1 MKIYMRESIKSIVPR
16 FSTHRMV
23 KEYMDKTYVKAF
35 INSERLSKNDFE
47 NAKRDVNWESRVVE
61 AWNGV
66 SVKNVAVEEN
76 GASLRVTVNLGQL
89 SPEDVKVELFLG
101 REGTELEK
109 VRTVELRRYVSE
121 GDSTFTYFY
130 TDGFLRHLGNP
141 CWKYFVRI
149 LPDTSDTDIIQH
161 VPIIWYVIQ

>member
-1 MKIYMRESIKSIVPR
+1 VHPSL
-16 FSTHRMV
+16 V
-23 KEYMDKTYVKAF
+23 KKVGLEIGKCQVSYQ
-35 INSERLSKNDFE
+35 RLLEMYLGLIAPEEGLTNASFVITLAPVLFRCNDCDTLFE
-47 NAKRDVNWESRVVE
+47 PSR
-61 AWNGV
+61 
-66 SVKNVAVEEN
+66 
-76 GASLRVTVNLGQL
+76 
-89 SPEDVKVELFLG
+89 ELFWCPNCNSSNV
-101 REGTELEK
+101 TEK

-161 VPIIWYVIQ
+161 VL